1 MEPKKSHASRGLR
14 TAALFIALAF
24 VLQLIF
30 VMFLTPQGLYHVYPY
45 VVRLKSERVRSDASF
60 AEYYDLRTAFA
71 DGEMF
76 LLGTDMGIAES
87 YFVILDYI
95 RFLKKSF
102 DIETVALPVTP
113 YVAEIINEYISA
125 QAGDDLES
133 AEEKL
138 YQTGVRSNEYYDF
151 IKNLRSYNETLS
163 PQRKL
168 NIAGIYTETIENDII
183 NDFVNKVISNW
194 TDAGEVLSR
203 AISISK
209 ADEFFDYFDGHTAE
223 FERFLSEAEFSR
235 YSEARNLYREGVYD
249 DWKAYD
255 KISTLG
261 DGKVLCVLSNERIA
275 PRSKLYGYLDSCGK
289 TYYAVQTKY
298 SGCESAVANGKKVEV
313 NDIDLPFSSEMSV
326 RFVSGGETASFLDF
340 YRYVA
345 NPSSSPEKEETA
357 SALDR
362 FATQNYFIVSDSPAV
377 SYDTG
382 GGTSDD

>member
-30 VMFLTPQGLYHVYPY
+30 VMFLTPQGLYRVYPY

-71 DGEMF
+71 DGEIY
-76 LLGTDMGIAES
+76 LLGTDMGVAES

-113 YVAEIINEYISA
+113 YVAGIINEYISA
-125 QAGDDLES
+125 QAGDDLEA

-209 ADEFFDYFDGHTAE
+209 SDEFFDYFDEHTAE

-275 PRSKLYGYLDSCGK
+275 QGRSCTDILIPAGKRIMRYRQNTADASQPLPTEKKL
-289 TYYAVQTKY
+289 
-298 SGCESAVANGKKVEV
+298 
-313 NDIDLPFSSEMSV
+313 
-326 RFVSGGETASFLDF
+326 R
-340 YRYVA
+340 
-345 NPSSSPEKEETA
+345 
-357 SALDR
+357 
-362 FATQNYFIVSDSPAV
+362 
-377 SYDTG
+377 
-382 GGTSDD
+382 